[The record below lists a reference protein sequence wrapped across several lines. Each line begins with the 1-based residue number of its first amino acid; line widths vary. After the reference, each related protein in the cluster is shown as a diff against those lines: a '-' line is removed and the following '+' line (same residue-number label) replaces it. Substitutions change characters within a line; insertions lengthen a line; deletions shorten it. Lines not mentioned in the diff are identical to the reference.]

1 MQTMTCIVLALS
13 LAGQTTSDA
22 WEDLRHHTGVTLLV
36 RDMHGVETFGRL
48 IDVTVDALT
57 IAVDADTQ
65 SILKTN
71 TCDVSLLRRDRSAA
85 VGWIVGLTLG
95 GLAAGIV
102 MSKAREGASPAP
114 FVIAG
119 AALGALIGMTGTQR
133 QPLCRRVAISGGCRS

>member
-22 WEDLRHHTGVTLLV
+22 WEDVRHHTGVTLLV

-102 MSKAREGASPAP
+102 RSKAREGASPAP

-119 AALGALIGMTGTQR
+119 AGLGALIGMTGTQR
-133 QPLCRRVAISGGCRS
+133 QPLYRRVAISGGCRS